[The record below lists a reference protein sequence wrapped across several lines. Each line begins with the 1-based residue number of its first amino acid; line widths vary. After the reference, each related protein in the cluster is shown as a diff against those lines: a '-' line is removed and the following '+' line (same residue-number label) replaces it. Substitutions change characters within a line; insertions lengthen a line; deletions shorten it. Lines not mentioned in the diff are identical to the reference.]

1 MQGSAYLN
9 DRAST
14 RAVPA
19 LFCWTKMGA
28 EAGEPLDAIL
38 RRKDLERACGEGVF
52 AWGIGNSVGPALEYA
67 RCAARG
73 ELIDAFFTPM
83 RTRARAVDVTPVGT
97 VMWRACR
104 AHDGTVSPLPWH
116 MLVTS
121 RRHAASGM
129 EKRHHFALICRRAE
143 PLLGQHEQVEI
154 DANRARNVMSN
165 GQVGASQVT
174 AVVKYRTT
182 GDEKPNR
189 SYRVLFRATLTH
201 QAFVRLLDPV
211 PIEGALVTLYEAACA
226 ATGPAEWRTRILA
239 LKEAAASLPG
249 PDLPMQTSLFSER

>member
-1 MQGSAYLN
+1 MKGSTYLN
-9 DRAST
+9 DHACT
-14 RAVPA
+14 RTVPA

-28 EAGEPLDAIL
+28 EAGQPLEAIL

-83 RTRARAVDVTPVGT
+83 RTRAKAADVTPMGT

-104 AHDGTVSPLPWH
+104 ADDGTVSALPWH

-121 RRHAASGM
+121 RRHAASGV
-129 EKRHHFALICRRAE
+129 EKRHHFALICRRTE
-143 PLLGQHEQVEI
+143 PLLDQHEQVEI
-154 DANRARNVMSN
+154 DANRARNLMSN

-174 AVVKYRTT
+174 AVVKYNSS
-182 GDEKPNR
+182 GDAKPNR

-211 PIEGALVTLYEAACA
+211 PIEGVLAGLYEATCA
-226 ATGPAEWRTRILA
+226 ATDPAEWRARILA
-239 LKEAAASLPG
+239 LKEAAASSPSHN
-249 PDLPMQTSLFSER
+249 PPTQAPLFSER